1 MGPLRQL
8 VVFCGVPGSGK
19 TTIARRVAAG
29 IGNAF
34 HIQTD
39 IVRLMMPKPKYTQL
53 ESELVYKAC
62 TLIAREALRA
72 GYAAILDGT
81 FLKAEYR
88 NEALRKLAGFYDT
101 SLVVYVACDLDT
113 AYRRNVS
120 RKARVPKASFLRLY
134 SQFEEPLDA
143 LRIDSPKTRP
153 ELAAKAVLLQLG

>member
-1 MGPLRQL
+1 MDSLSHL

-19 TTIARRVAAG
+19 TTIAKRVTKG
-29 IGNAF
+29 IGDAF

-39 IVRLMMPKPKYTQL
+39 TLRSMMPNPKYTAV
-53 ESELVYKAC
+53 ESQLVYRAC

-88 NEALRKLAGFYDT
+88 DEALKKLAGFYDT
-101 SLVVYVACDLDT
+101 SLVVYVACDLNT
-113 AYRRNVS
+113 AYRRNLT

-134 SQFEEPLDA
+134 SQFEEPLSA

-153 ELAAKAVLLQLG
+153 EEAARAVLLQLG

>member
-1 MGPLRQL
+1 MGLPRQL

-19 TTIARRVAAG
+19 TTIAKRVALG
-29 IGNAF
+29 IGDAF

-39 IVRLMMPKPKYTQL
+39 IVRFMMPNPKYTQV
-53 ESELVYKAC
+53 ESKLVYEAC

-81 FLKAEYR
+81 FLKREYR
-88 NEALRKLAGFYDT
+88 DEALSKLSGFYDT
-101 SLVVYVACDLDT
+101 SLIVYVECDLDT

-134 SQFEEPLDA
+134 SRFEEPLDA
-143 LRIDSPKTRP
+143 LRIDSQKTKP
-153 ELAAKAVLLQLG
+153 EVAAKAVLLQLG